1 MTLVNSQIHWRNF
14 VNGYSDLLGLIDEN
28 VGKPQMV
35 RRITVKQNVIVYIVR
50 IVFDVDFNTAV
61 FPYNS
66 YRSLYTDGL

>member
-14 VNGYSDLLGLIDEN
+14 VNRYSDFLGLIDEN
-28 VGKPQMV
+28 IGKPQMV
-35 RRITVKQNVIVYIVR
+35 RRITVEQNVIVYIVR